1 MYKSTLLMKN
11 IKNISP
17 VIYAIITLVAFGI
30 IGLLPID
37 TILTKMSLSDFQ
49 SEYIGLTIKMTFI
62 LIISYRIIKVLKIES
77 IIGLSSK
84 YSWKF
89 KYLNII
95 PVYLIILGVLSV
107 ISKDLTQIHIE
118 NLLLLLFA
126 CLTVGFA
133 EEFLFRGVLQS
144 LFLKKYLEHKN
155 GLLISILSPAIFF
168 GLFHLINLTN
178 NDDVFAVLI
187 QVIFATFIGFFFGV
201 LVLKTNKIIPVAL
214 THGLI
219 NFFFSIA
226 FLPSIKVTEETGAS
240 ITPILIFLP
249 LFIIGLVVLKKIKK
263 EDVMK
268 KLNESFN

>member
-1 MYKSTLLMKN
+1 MKK

-17 VIYAIITLVAFGI
+17 VLFSFFTLVAFGI
-30 IGLLPID
+30 IVLLPID
-37 TILTKMSLSDFQ
+37 TILIKMSLSDFH
-49 SEYIGLTIKMTFI
+49 SEYIGLTIKMAFTFI
-62 LIISYRIIKVLKIES
+62 LSYRIIKKMRIEN
-77 IIGLSSK
+77 IVGSSSN

-95 PVYLIILGVLSV
+95 PSYLIIIGILS
-107 ISKDLTQIHIE
+107 ILSKDLTQVHIE

-133 EEFLFRGVLQS
+133 EEFLFRGLLQS
-144 LFLKKYLEHKN
+144 LFLKKYISQKN
-155 GLLISILSPAIFF
+155 GILISTLIPAIVF
-168 GLFHLINLTN
+168 GLFHLINLIN
-178 NDDVFAVLI
+178 NEDVFAVLI
-187 QVIFATFIGFFFGV
+187 QVVFATFIGFFFGV
-201 LVLKTNKIIPVAL
+201 LVLKTNKILPVAV

-226 FLPSIKVTEETGAS
+226 FLPSLKVIEDSGAS
-240 ITPILIFLP
+240 IAPIIITLP
-249 LFIIGLVVLKKIKK
+249 LFIIGLFVLKKIKK

>member
-1 MYKSTLLMKN
+1 MDKSTLFMKN
-11 IKNISP
+11 IKTISP
-17 VIYAIITLVAFGI
+17 VIFAIITLVAFGI

-37 TILTKMSLSDFQ
+37 TILIKMSLSDFQ

-84 YSWKF
+84 YAWEF

-95 PVYLIILGVLSV
+95 PVYLIILGVLSI

-144 LFLKKYLEHKN
+144 LFLKKYLDHKN
-155 GLLISILSPAIFF
+155 GVLIGILSPAIVF

-187 QVIFATFIGFFFGV
+187 QVVFATFIGFFFGV
-201 LVLKTNKIIPVAL
+201 LVLKTNKLIPVAL

-240 ITPILIFLP
+240 IAPIIITLP

-268 KLNESFN
+268 KLKESFN